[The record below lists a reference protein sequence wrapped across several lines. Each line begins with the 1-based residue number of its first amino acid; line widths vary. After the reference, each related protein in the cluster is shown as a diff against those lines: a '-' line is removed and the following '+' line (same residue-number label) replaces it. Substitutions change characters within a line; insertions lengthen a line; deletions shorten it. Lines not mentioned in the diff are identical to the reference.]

1 MRVYN
6 TCITFSILPTLGLNL
21 MNGIDRIS
29 GFFSGDMC
37 GGVGDHTL

>member
-1 MRVYN
+1 LR
-6 TCITFSILPTLGLNL
+6 LNL

-29 GFFSGDMC
+29 VFFSGDMC